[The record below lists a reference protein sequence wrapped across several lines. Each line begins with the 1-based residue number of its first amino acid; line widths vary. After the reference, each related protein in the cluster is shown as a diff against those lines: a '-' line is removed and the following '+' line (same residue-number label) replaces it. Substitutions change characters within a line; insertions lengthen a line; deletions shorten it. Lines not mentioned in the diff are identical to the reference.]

1 MVGINKST
9 RFVGGDLEGNRYYE
23 WANPNNPSRTRR
35 SVKYYKEDDMWLYV
49 GGQKRLA
56 VQWSSW
62 LSHTRAHPPTI
73 EELQADVLRQ
83 QKVQHNAALIE
94 AKEQHEREEA
104 LRIGGGVPPAISDSD
119 HRAEAHATHDVI
131 DPQHLTSQGCGE
143 TEVKWKA
150 CDEPCT
156 VLAASRSPGVA
167 ALTQDSHTDPGMALG
182 SSDRPQALITHP
194 TDPPQLCHVD
204 PPAVQHEDD
213 HGPMLCNTHP
223 EFWPIAPSYFQRYER
238 SRKIPRTWNDDKIP
252 PLSLMMTDSAPPD
265 WIAYEHPEGA
275 LYFRHESKNIFTDAS
290 LGTPAVLDNISQF
303 VDSFTDFVESN
314 GIDLDPSTELVLDL
328 EETGEHKGRC
338 GYYLVDHRNRSVF
351 WLDEFEKADLPDWN
365 EVPGVTTNAHI
376 RHELAAQ
383 YWFHCELFP
392 HTRIINQELVDELR
406 DMLTHALGARH
417 RFINFHGQ
425 PTARLCRN
433 QAVYDESNGR
443 SYLITLLSPMLFSAP
458 EVHLR
463 MLRDIY
469 VDQIVYA
476 AHVNKAIDKLNRE
489 WQEFILY
496 ATVLLNANVAL
507 LAIQSVDEGGS
518 GDIRTPVQ
526 ISSYLSIAMSIGS
539 IILGLLLV
547 RQNRTKG
554 KESAPEADASV
565 RGFFQFLV
573 FRFDE
578 SRHSSAGGSCM
589 KALTERCETAT
600 KLPNLV
606 ATMTASP
613 FIDAWLTGPGDSL
626 TFPAV
631 LNLSNIEQD
640 LSRNEETNA
649 AYDADPLVGVPGSL
663 RSLEDMITEG
673 GRLLTNNYVHWPEDV
688 SVLFL
693 HGTADQVTSP
703 VAAQQ
708 LYDKLPAK
716 RKKMITYPVS
726 H

>member
-1 MVGINKST
+1 MTYHYYNRLSALLRLLQQIT
-9 RFVGGDLEGNRYYE
+9 RFLQKTQRKFRPLLAFVSFLR
-23 WANPNNPSRTRR
+23 RTIPFLRKR
-35 SVKYYKEDDMWLYV
+35 CSLT
-49 GGQKRLA
+49 GGQ
-56 VQWSSW
+56 
-62 LSHTRAHPPTI
+62 
-73 EELQADVLRQ
+73 
-83 QKVQHNAALIE
+83 
-94 AKEQHEREEA
+94 
-104 LRIGGGVPPAISDSD
+104 
-119 HRAEAHATHDVI
+119 
-131 DPQHLTSQGCGE
+131 SQGCGE

-290 LGTPAVLDNISQF
+290 LGTPA
-303 VDSFTDFVESN
+303 SN

-406 DMLTHALGARH
+406 DMLTHALGDVSTSPLSTIESTVDELQTMLHAVKAAEKQVGQPAPGSMCLLSRLMHIRARH

-476 AHVNKAIDKLNRE
+476 AHVNKAISKLNSE

-554 KESAPEADASV
+554 KESAPEAM
-565 RGFFQFLV
+565 
-573 FRFDE
+573 RFM
-578 SRHSSAGGSCM
+578 SRHSLEILAILYSLPYALLMWAMLAFVGSFSFLCFDS
-589 KALTERCETAT
+589 T
-600 KLPNLV
+600 NLV
-606 ATMTASP
+606 TRLLVGAVCVVIAALIIWCIWYAWESSGHEPWWKPALEKLVPSEPQGQTMSTSEHTEHGDDQHVVEDKTPKRRSWRWATM
-613 FIDAWLTGPGDSL
+613 FRMNRDSMDSEK
-626 TFPAV
+626 TTV
-631 LNLSNIEQD
+631 
-640 LSRNEETNA
+640 
-649 AYDADPLVGVPGSL
+649 
-663 RSLEDMITEG
+663 
-673 GRLLTNNYVHWPEDV
+673 
-688 SVLFL
+688 
-693 HGTADQVTSP
+693 
-703 VAAQQ
+703 
-708 LYDKLPAK
+708 
-716 RKKMITYPVS
+716 
-726 H
+726 